1 MGVAARERKE
11 ERGGEGSLTTW
22 QPLDEGTGGGD
33 EAAEEIEAAA
43 DLRAATDLRCDGS
56 CRSEEE
62 GVGARESEKGERG
75 RRLG

>member
-22 QPLDEGTGGGD
+22 QPLDEVTGGGD

-43 DLRAATDLRCDGS
+43 DL
-56 CRSEEE
+56 
-62 GVGARESEKGERG
+62 
-75 RRLG
+75 